1 MRHVFN
7 QQPFEGEGSIRVSST
22 SVNTADATPFDLR
35 PQTAQTHLF
44 FDPVLVNNTKEPSNC
59 VSGKLIYE
67 RKKSKDAD
75 FPSEESAEV
84 ISKKIIKSGD
94 SLELSLD
101 TSETKAL
108 FQGLQKMYEVFADIG
123 GIPYGSETYVP
134 LDNIAKQLLDMLK
147 DNRASLQSIDQ
158 NDCIGLIK
166 ELLNLLAQGVDH
178 TDIHHAFEDL
188 ELRSIQ
194 SIADGVSIAQLKRVA
209 CEIEANLFNA
219 SEQYWQSEVFEKY
232 QWIIAQLFATPCTI
246 FESKAY
252 IGGKTITNQGGN
264 LPDFLYQ
271 NKITRNLSIIE
282 IKTPVTKILGRRYR
296 NNCYSLSDELSGAV
310 NQVLSYRQ
318 SLLRNFTQLYYST
331 PEDFEAFHPQC
342 IVIIGNMEQL
352 LNPDRRMDNAALATF
367 ETFRRNLSGVIIV
380 TYDELLQRIKD
391 LLLILDGSANLPHE
405 YMTHDDF
412 HEDIQSY
419 NDDIPF

>member
-1 MRHVFN
+1 MFN
-7 QQPFEGEGSIRVSST
+7 QQSFDSEGSIRVSST
-22 SVNTADATPFDLR
+22 SMNTADATPFDLR
-35 PQTAQTHLF
+35 SQTAQTHLF

-67 RKKSKDAD
+67 RKKPKDTV
-75 FPSEESAEV
+75 FPSGESTEV
-84 ISKKIIKSGD
+84 ISKKTIKSGD

-123 GIPYGSETYVP
+123 GIPHGSETYVP
-134 LDNIAKQLLDMLK
+134 LDNAAKQLLDILK
-147 DNRASLQSIDQ
+147 DDRATLQSINQD
-158 NDCIGLIK
+158 DCIGLIK
-166 ELLNLLAQGVDH
+166 ELINLLAQGIDH
-178 TDIHHAFEDL
+178 VDIHHAFEDL

-194 SIADGVSIAQLKRVA
+194 NIAEGVSIAQLKRVA
-209 CEIEANLFNA
+209 CEIEVNLLNAN
-219 SEQYWQSEVFEKY
+219 EQYWQSEVFEKY
-232 QWIIAQLFATPCTI
+232 QWIIGQVFATPCTI

-282 IKTPVTKILGRRYR
+282 IKTPVTKILGRVYR

-318 SLLRNFTQLYYST
+318 SLMRDFTQLHYST
-331 PEDFEAFHPQC
+331 HEDFEAFHPQC
-342 IVIIGNMEQL
+342 VVVIGNTKQF
-352 LNPDRRMDNAALATF
+352 LNPDGSMNSIALATF
-367 ETFRRNLSGVIIV
+367 ETFRRNLSGVVIV

-391 LLLILDGSANLPHE
+391 FLLILDGSADLS
-405 YMTHDDF
+405 HDCMINGDYK
-412 HEDIQSY
+412 EAIQPY
-419 NDDIPF
+419 DGDIPF